1 VRVFVALNLPD
12 AVRRALWDAT
22 TELRDGSYP
31 IRWVRPE
38 GLHLTLK
45 FLGEVEDGR
54 QPELEG
60 ALRRAVA
67 GAKALPLALG
77 GFGVFPD
84 FRRPRVVWVGIAPD
98 PALEL
103 LQHGTEREFGP
114 LGFAPEGRAFR
125 PHLTLGRA
133 GRDARARDFEGFEG
147 ALAAMRFEETVVVET
162 LDLMRST
169 LERGGAVYQVIH
181 RERLS

>member
-1 VRVFVALNLPD
+1 MRVFVALNLPD
-12 AVRRALWDAT
+12 TVRQSLWT
-22 TELRDGSYP
+22 TTSRLRDAAFP
-31 IRWVRPE
+31 VKWVRPE
-38 GLHLTLK
+38 GIHLTLK
-45 FLGEVEDGR
+45 FLGEVDDAREA
-54 QPELEG
+54 ELQD

-67 GAKALPLALG
+67 GSKALPLAVG

-84 FRRPRVVWVGIAPD
+84 LRRPRVVWAGIAPD

-103 LQHGTEREFGP
+103 LQHGVEREFGP
-114 LGFAPEGRAFR
+114 LGFPPEGRAFR

-133 GRDARARDFEGFEG
+133 GREARARDFEGLEAALG
-147 ALAAMRFEETVVVET
+147 ALRFEETVVVET

-169 LERGGAVYQVIH
+169 LEQGGAVYQVIH